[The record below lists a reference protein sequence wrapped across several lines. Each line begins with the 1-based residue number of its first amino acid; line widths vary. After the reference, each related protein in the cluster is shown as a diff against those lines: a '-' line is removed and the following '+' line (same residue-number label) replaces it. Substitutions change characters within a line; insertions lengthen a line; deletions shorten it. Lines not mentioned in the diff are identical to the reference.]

1 MTRPKRIVAD
11 DPAGKATLHDVAK
24 QAGVSAMTVSR
35 VVNEQPGV
43 KPATRDRVERVL
55 NQLGYRPNIVA
66 RGLKAAETNTLGLLV
81 PDVTNPY
88 FPSLVRGAEDVAFDA
103 GYTLVLHNFIEDRER
118 EAAALTMF
126 EERRVDGVIVCSPRL
141 PESRLHEHLARQTAA
156 VVVNRRAPAEIAGSV
171 RVDHEVG
178 ARLAV
183 RHLLELGH
191 RTFGVLAGPD
201 DSTAGQERLAGIHEE
216 LKAAGITLQE
226 ASIIHC
232 PPTMKGGSDAS
243 KVLLERDPRP
253 DAVLCF
259 NDLVAAGTLETAR
272 NLNLSVPDNLSVVGY
287 DDIAYASMFTP
298 ALTTLRVPTYE
309 LGAHAMRMLLG
320 RMNGEPRSIGIVVQ
334 PELIVR
340 NSTSTPRRT
349 LQESSA

>member
-1 MTRPKRIVAD
+1 MTPPKRELTD
-11 DPAGKATLHDVAK
+11 DANGKATLHDVAK

-43 KPATRDRVERVL
+43 KPATRDHVEHVL
-55 NQLGYRPNIVA
+55 KQLGYRPNIVA
-66 RGLKAAETNTLGLLV
+66 RGLKAAQTNTLGLLV

-88 FPSLVRGAEDVAFDA
+88 FPALVRGAEDVAFEA
-103 GYTLVLHNFIEDRER
+103 GYTLVLHNVIEDRER

-126 EERRVDGVIVCSPRL
+126 EERRVDGVIVFSPRL
-141 PESRLHEHLARQTAA
+141 PERRLHDHLERQTAS
-156 VVVNRRAPAEIAGSV
+156 VVVNRRAPAAIAGSV

-178 ARLAV
+178 ARQAV
-183 RHLLELGH
+183 RHLLDLGH
-191 RTFGVLAGPD
+191 RNFGVLAGPQ
-201 DSTAGQERLAGIHEE
+201 DSTAGQERLLGIQEE
-216 LKAAGITLQE
+216 LKG
-226 ASIIHC
+226 ASIALPTEKILHC
-232 PPTMKGGSDAS
+232 PPTLKGGAEAAHA
-243 KVLLERDPRP
+243 LLTQDRRP

-259 NDLVAAGTLETAR
+259 NDLVAAGTMETAR
-272 NLNLSVPDNLSVVGY
+272 NLGVAVPQDLSVVGY

-340 NSTSTPRRT
+340 HSTAPNRNHK
-349 LQESSA
+349 ESSA